1 MNALPWLW
9 RSVRPHATPGFDGV
23 AVTNLG
29 TCHPLPSRYR
39 WREGFRRRHFE
50 QRLMVTVGE
59 TPEELINQIGLTGG
73 DQCARIGSGLP
84 PSSDVSGAR

>member
-1 MNALPWLW
+1 
-9 RSVRPHATPGFDGV
+9 
-23 AVTNLG
+23 
-29 TCHPLPSRYR
+29 
-39 WREGFRRRHFE
+39 
-50 QRLMVTVGE
+50 MVTVGE